1 MGSTMP
7 EENISNREVG
17 AALQELAEVRHDY
30 RNLRTIVYALDEEQD
45 RLRLELA
52 KTKIAI
58 RTAIGV
64 ISAAIGV
71 IGWLIDFIYRNS
83 I

>member
-1 MGSTMP
+1 MP

-17 AALQELAEVRHDY
+17 AALQELVEVRHDY
-30 RNLRTIVYALDEEQD
+30 RNLRTIVHALDKEQD

-64 ISAAIGV
+64 IAAAIGV
-71 IGWLIDFIYRNS
+71 IGWLIDFIYRNQTY
-83 I
+83 

>member
-1 MGSTMP
+1 MP

-17 AALQELAEVRHDY
+17 AALQELVEVRHDY
-30 RNLRTIVYALDEEQD
+30 RNLRTIVHALDEEQD

-64 ISAAIGV
+64 IAAAIGV
-71 IGWLIDFIYRNS
+71 IGWLIDFIYRNQTY
-83 I
+83 

>member
-1 MGSTMP
+1 MP

-17 AALQELAEVRHDY
+17 AALQELVEVRHDY

-64 ISAAIGV
+64 IAAAIGV
-71 IGWLIDFIYRNS
+71 IGWLIDFIYRNQTY
-83 I
+83 